1 MASATL
7 FLCPVEDIIC
17 VHAVPYSHHPSKVC
31 PFAFSS
37 VVCMTDGLCQR
48 QRTSVS
54 QHVQR
59 PCFCPCASLIFYP
72 TTPPSGILGHNGFA
86 DVLRMLS
93 GCEKTKVRHS
103 LVSFS
108 CVHADSFSLH
118 PTKVS
123 AVFMPIMVLIYQFA
137 SLRTDKNRCMKGT
150 HIPVRIMF

>member
-1 MASATL
+1 MSVCLFLSCLYDRRLVSEAADIRFAACSKTL
-7 FLCPVEDIIC
+7 FLPMRFAHIL
-17 VHAVPYSHHPSKVC
+17 PHH
-31 PFAFSS
+31 
-37 VVCMTDGLCQR
+37 T
-48 QRTSVS
+48 
-54 QHVQR
+54 
-59 PCFCPCASLIFYP
+59 
-72 TTPPSGILGHNGFA
+72 PSGILGHNGFA